1 MTAIEEINDN
11 NFENKVIKS
20 SCPVVVDFYA
30 QWCGPCRKIAP
41 ILEQIQVEFKD
52 DIKVYKIE
60 SDKNINTSKEYGIS
74 SLPSV
79 LIFVDG
85 AVKEVMVGLM
95 PKSAIVSNIKKYLS

>member
-20 SCPVVVDFYA
+20 DIPVVVDFYA

-41 ILEQIQVEFKD
+41 VLEQIQVEFKD
-52 DIKVYKIE
+52 DIKVFKID
-60 SDKNINTSKEYGIS
+60 SDKNINTAKEYGIS

-79 LIFVDG
+79 LIYVDG
-85 AVKEVMVGLM
+85 VVKEVMVGLM
-95 PKSAIVSNIKKYLS
+95 PKSAIVSNIKKFLS

>member
-1 MTAIEEINDN
+1 MAAIEEINDN

-30 QWCGPCRKIAP
+30 QWCGPCRKIVP
-41 ILEQIQVEFKD
+41 VLEQIQVEFKD

-79 LIFVDG
+79 LIYVDG
-85 AVKEVMVGLM
+85 TVKEVMVGLM